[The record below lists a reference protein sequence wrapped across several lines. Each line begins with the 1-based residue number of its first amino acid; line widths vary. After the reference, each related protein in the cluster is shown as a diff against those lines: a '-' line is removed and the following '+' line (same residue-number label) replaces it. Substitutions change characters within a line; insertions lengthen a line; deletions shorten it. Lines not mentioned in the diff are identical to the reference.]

1 MEIANMDA
9 EESWH
14 DLINS
19 IYNETARLQCWDYQI
34 KISSM

>member
-14 DLINS
+14 DSIYS
-19 IYNETARLQCWDYQI
+19 IYNETAHSQWDYQI